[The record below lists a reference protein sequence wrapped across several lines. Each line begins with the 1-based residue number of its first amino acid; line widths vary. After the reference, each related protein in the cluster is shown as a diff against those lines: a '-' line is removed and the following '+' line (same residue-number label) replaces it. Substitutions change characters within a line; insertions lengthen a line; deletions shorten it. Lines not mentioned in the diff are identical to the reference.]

1 MKLQRV
7 NRYINPFHIII
18 LGFLAVIIL
27 GSIMLS
33 LPAASMD
40 ESRTPF
46 IDAFFTAVSATCV
59 TGLSVYNTAEHWSI
73 FGQTVILLLI
83 QIGGIGVVTMAMAIS
98 LFSGKKIGLMQRSTM
113 QEAIGAPQVGGI
125 VKMTGF
131 MLKGVLLIEL
141 TGAVML
147 AFRFCRDFGIGKGIW
162 YAIFHSISAFCNAG
176 FDLMGTQNGPSLMR
190 YVRDPLVN
198 ITTMLLILLGGIGF
212 FTWQDVVQHKQYFH
226 KYRLQTKIVLTVT
239 LILVMV
245 PAVYFFLL
253 EFSGDS
259 WSALSIGDKV
269 LASFFQSVTL
279 RTAGFNT
286 VDLTRISEPGQFIMV
301 LCMLVGGASGSTA
314 GGFKMTTLAVLVLA
328 SIAVFRQREDT
339 QCFGRRIASDS
350 ISNAAAIFML
360 YLSLCTVGT
369 VLIASVEQVPFMT
382 ALFETASAL
391 ATVGLSLGIT
401 GSLTVASKI
410 VLILLMFLGRVGG
423 LTLVY
428 AIVSGKKSFFSHYPE
443 EKVMV
448 G

>member
-190 YVRDPLVN
+190 YVGDPLIN

-245 PAVYFFLL
+245 PAVYFFLT
-253 EFSGDS
+253 EFMGDS

-328 SIAVFRQREDT
+328 SIAVFRQREDP

-369 VLIASVEQVPFMT
+369 VFIASVEQVTFMT

>member
-83 QIGGIGVVTMAMAIS
+83 QIGGIGVVTMAVAIS

-176 FDLMGTQNGPSLMR
+176 FDLMGTQNGP
-190 YVRDPLVN
+190 
-198 ITTMLLILLGGIGF
+198 
-212 FTWQDVVQHKQYFH
+212 
-226 KYRLQTKIVLTVT
+226 
-239 LILVMV
+239 
-245 PAVYFFLL
+245 
-253 EFSGDS
+253 
-259 WSALSIGDKV
+259 
-269 LASFFQSVTL
+269 
-279 RTAGFNT
+279 
-286 VDLTRISEPGQFIMV
+286 
-301 LCMLVGGASGSTA
+301 
-314 GGFKMTTLAVLVLA
+314 
-328 SIAVFRQREDT
+328 
-339 QCFGRRIASDS
+339 
-350 ISNAAAIFML
+350 
-360 YLSLCTVGT
+360 LSLR
-369 VLIASVEQVPFMT
+369 
-382 ALFETASAL
+382 
-391 ATVGLSLGIT
+391 
-401 GSLTVASKI
+401 K
-410 VLILLMFLGRVGG
+410 R
-423 LTLVY
+423 
-428 AIVSGKKSFFSHYPE
+428 
-443 EKVMV
+443 
-448 G
+448 